1 MRAWIILG
9 VSAAFTAASFGQQ
22 RHLERVT
29 PGIDDI
35 GPSSVDPRVVPPDL
49 RQPLGFEGVYRLG
62 ERSPWGGVDVRPLV
76 RVSGATIAVF
86 PRSSYV
92 RTREGP
98 RPLIPAGAVFYLG
111 HIPDDLDGSR
121 GRVPPS
127 LLANPLDSV
136 FLRPLD
142 LSIHD
147 GARPG
152 APAPADASVP
162 TGSLMSS
169 DRYRRAR
176 IAELLGAA
184 AGPPATR

>member
-1 MRAWIILG
+1 MRTRFVLG
-9 VSAAFTAASFGQQ
+9 ISTALAAAGFGQQ
-22 RHLERVT
+22 QRLERVT

-62 ERSPWGGVDVRPLV
+62 ERSPWGGVDVRSLV
-76 RVSGATIAVF
+76 RISGATIAVF

-98 RPLIPAGAVFYLG
+98 RPLIPAGTVFYLG
-111 HIPDDLDGSR
+111 RIPDNLDGPRSKA
-121 GRVPPS
+121 PPS
-127 LLANPLDSV
+127 LLANPLDSG
-136 FLRPLD
+136 FLWPLD
-142 LSIHD
+142 LSVHE

-152 APAPADASVP
+152 TPAGASVP
-162 TGSLMSS
+162 TDNVMSS

-184 AGPPATR
+184 AGSPATR